1 MALPPQIGRLSGAT
15 SEAKGLA
22 RADAEQRAQAP
33 RILNP
38 KDMQGDYDAA
48 RLLTTTLGT
57 HDGRPRPLTAD
68 DLAAFRQ
75 NARALGQRF
84 KGGITAR
91 QIIDMSLAIDRKR
104 AREEITMAVPASA
117 RGAKD
122 SSRKVDRLEVRFI
135 TNASKKYGATR
146 HHVMVEFLGYS
157 TAVASGAMS
166 ATKAASLMRKQGL
179 RFDCDCGR
187 HQYWYRYIATVGNYN
202 AGRAETGYP
211 KVRNPGLTGV
221 ACKHILRV
229 MAEVEGAGLVQSFLA
244 RAIEK
249 GRASEDG
256 SGSIR
261 TSQAEAD
268 KQAAKQASR
277 PTVRGASSGDRDF
290 DRSRAALRKASR
302 ATKTAAPKRVAGGSK
317 RVAALANEPAAK
329 DMLLGIISQLGIT
342 REQAIAILKGAK

>member
-1 MALPPQIGRLSGAT
+1 MLPVLGRLAGAT
-15 SEAKGLA
+15 SEAKALA
-22 RADAEQRAQAP
+22 KAEAAARKTAP
-33 RILNP
+33 RILSP
-38 KDMQGDYDAA
+38 RDMQGDYDAA
-48 RLLTTTLGT
+48 RLITTTLNSS
-57 HDGRPRPLTAD
+57 DGKPRPLTDD

-117 RGAKD
+117 RGTKD
-122 SSRKVDRLEVRFI
+122 ANRKVDRLEVRFI

-166 ATKAASLMRKQGL
+166 ATKAAALMRKQNV
-179 RFDCDCGR
+179 RFDCDCGH
-187 HQYWYRYIATVGNYN
+187 HQYRRRYIATIGNFN
-202 AGRAETGYP
+202 AGRSENGFP
-211 KVRNPGLTGV
+211 KITNPGLAGV
-221 ACKHILRV
+221 ACKHVLRV
-229 MAEVEGAGLVQSFLA
+229 MAEVEGAGLVQGFLA

-261 TSQAEAD
+261 TSQKEAD
-268 KQAAKQASR
+268 KQAAKQAGR

-329 DMLLGIISQLGIT
+329 DMLLGIISQLGIS